1 MTKHLWTHN
10 FIRTETPTKLFSCEF
25 CELLAAFLQKTYGRL
40 LSDVKNPPQKNQKG
54 NLFEGTKIIQKN
66 VPIHSVLA
74 VLEKI

>member
-1 MTKHLWTHN
+1 MMKHLWTHN

-25 CELLAAFLQKTYGRL
+25 CELLTTFLQKTYERL
-40 LSDVKNPPQKNQKG
+40 LSEVKKKKG

-66 VPIHSVLA
+66 VAIHSVLA